1 MKIATQMF
9 YEVFYKVHESK
20 KRKLYNMRLEDA
32 MKNGV
37 KTKSLVKLIELT
49 GDILNME
56 VKRNVQ

>member
-1 MKIATQMF
+1 MNKLINAI
-9 YEVFYKVHESK
+9 VYKVHESK

-37 KTKSLVKLIELT
+37 KTKSLAKLIELT

-56 VKRNVQ
+56 VKKNAQ

>member
-1 MKIATQMF
+1 MKTVAQTL
-9 YEVFYKVHESK
+9 YKVHEK
-20 KRKLYNMRLEDA
+20 QKQKLHNMRLEDA

>member
-1 MKIATQMF
+1 MKTATQML
-9 YEVFYKVHESK
+9 YEAFYKVHEK
-20 KRKLYNMRLEDA
+20 QKQKLYNMRLEDA